1 MACSEENERQMC
13 KIINDFAGP
22 DNNQDI
28 KKKYRQYV
36 LKNHPDK
43 LGKKAYE
50 DLPLPMG
57 EIVERFNNCTEKAK
71 KMGRKVCDLEEF
83 EKTGSKK
90 SSKNDL
96 EPPNKK
102 TADCIRS
109 VVNWPKGK
117 PYQKFDT
124 KKFNL
129 EKFKEDIPLY
139 SPKLQKLLDNIVEL
153 DKKDKKNHNKVF
165 KHFIFTDLKQ
175 AGHGAKMIAAGLRS
189 LGMNTCLTLSK
200 NKKTV
205 ELVDASGDV
214 FGLLCSSTLF
224 GKNFRV
230 KTRKEMMNKFNSRP
244 DNVHGKNIRIMI
256 VDGGYKEGID
266 IYDVKYAHL
275 FEPQLTSAD
284 KTQAIGRGTRFCGQ
298 KGLKFVPNVGWKLNI
313 YTYNSNHKNLKMEEL
328 YHLYAGTNL
337 NEIAL
342 KEELE
347 RLSIE
352 SAVDKDLN
360 ANIHVK
366 SGMKKKTLF
375 QRLLSYPRLRKSG
388 SLKALVN
395 NGLIGGASNC
405 DNFTC
410 LPKEVGARATKK
422 FSYTL
427 PVLEK
432 AYSSISSSLP
442 NKPYGFNKKPSLER
456 RKFYCDLAK
465 KNKEYCDALISTNSK
480 ALVPV
485 SNLDDESTN
494 NENKLIVSE
503 SSLDAKIDTE
513 DDHGYIPTDYYDNVK
528 SESFTEFQKRINK
541 DFADFKYDKISVENM
556 CDTPMSSDRIVKYT
570 PSQDFISH
578 YFVPQSN
585 TKGLLVWHSVGS
597 GKTCTAVATKSKT
610 WDKEDYTVLWITRTT
625 LRADIWKNM
634 FDKVCDYVIAEKLKA
649 GIKIPTGS
657 KGKKFLTKNF
667 LPPLSFAQF
676 SNICKVILGKKAAPK
691 TKSSPY
697 YKLIARNGKKDPLK
711 KTLIIIDEAHKLLA
725 KDLVGFEKPD
735 FPSIEKALQFSY
747 KTSKKESCRPL
758 LMTATPIMND
768 PMDYIR
774 LLNLLQE
781 DQMPTQIDEFLK
793 SFPVDDKLK
802 FKKTAVN
809 KFQDLLMGKISYLN
823 RTWDPRYFVQPVFH
837 NIEAPIS
844 EMVVKNEKFEEL
856 DENLAEDLAKCNKIV
871 EEAKEAR
878 KDAERR
884 LLEEEM
890 KYTELAAQVKK
901 INTDMKQE
909 LADAYPKEKA
919 YIREKYGK
927 LKKEYMK
934 YRDESLKNVKAIKK
948 ELKQIIR
955 NSNKDLLNCRKDANK
970 SFKKENTKLKKE
982 AKEKNES
989 TQEFVLLNKCKVK
1002 SDILKGKQ

>member
-1 MACSEENERQMC
+1 MACTDANEREMC
-13 KIINDFAGP
+13 KILNDFWAESEADAASG
-22 DNNQDI
+22 DV
-28 KKKYRQYV
+28 KKKYRKYV

-43 LGKKAYE
+43 IGKKAADE
-50 DLPLPMG
+50 LPLPIG
-57 EIVERFNNCTEKAK
+57 EIVERFNNCTEKALSKGREVCAFDTHKPK
-71 KMGRKVCDLEEF
+71 KKNPSEE
-83 EKTGSKK
+83 
-90 SSKNDL
+90 

-102 TADCIRS
+102 SADCIRS
-109 VVNWPKGK
+109 VVNWPKPK
-117 PYQKFDT
+117 SYQKFDT
-124 KKFNL
+124 RRFNL
-129 EKFKEDIPLY
+129 EKMKNDIPLY

-153 DKKDKKNHNKVF
+153 DKKDKKMHGKVF

-189 LGMNTCLTLSK
+189 IGMNSCLGLSK
-200 NKKTV
+200 DRNKV
-205 ELVDASGDV
+205 ELVDAEGDV
-214 FGLLCSSTLF
+214 FGVLCSSTLF

-230 KTRKEMMNKFNSRP
+230 KTRREMMNKFNSRP

-275 FEPQLTSAD
+275 YEPQLTSAD

-298 KGLKFVPNVGWKLNI
+298 KGLKFVSGVGWKLNI
-313 YTYNSNHKNLKMEEL
+313 YTYHSTYKKLKMEEL
-328 YHLYAGTNL
+328 YHLYAGTKL

-347 RLSIE
+347 KLSIE

-360 ANIHVK
+360 SNIHLK

-375 QRLLSYPRLRKSG
+375 QRLLNYPSLRKTG
-388 SLKALVN
+388 SLKALAASAFR
-395 NGLIGGASNC
+395 GGASDC
-405 DNFTC
+405 DKFTC
-410 LPKEVGARATKK
+410 LPKEVGGRATKK

-432 AYSSISSSLP
+432 AYSSIASSLP

-456 RKFYCDLAK
+456 RKFYCNLAK
-465 KNKEYCDALISTNSK
+465 ENKDYCNSLKATNTKS
-480 ALVPV
+480 LVPFA
-485 SNLDDESTN
+485 SPPSPDPAESLAT
-494 NENKLIVSE
+494 
-503 SSLDAKIDTE
+503 IDTE
-513 DDHGYIPTDYYDNVK
+513 DDHGYIPTDYYNNIK
-528 SESFTEFQKRINK
+528 SESFSEFQKRINK
-541 DFADFKYDKISVENM
+541 DFADFKYQKISVENM
-556 CDTPMSSDRIVKYT
+556 CDTPMSSDRIVKFT

-657 KGKKFLTKNF
+657 EGKKFLTKNF

-676 SNICKVILGKKAAPK
+676 SNICKVILGKRAAPK

-697 YKLIARNGKKDPLK
+697 YKLIARNGKTDPLK

-735 FPSIEKALQFSY
+735 FPSIEKALQSSY
-747 KTSKKESCRPL
+747 KTSGKESCRPL

-781 DQMPTQIDEFLK
+781 EQMPTQIDEFLK
-793 SFPVDDKLK
+793 SFPVDDNLK

-809 KFQDLLMGKISYLN
+809 KFQELLMGKISYLN

-844 EMVVKNEKFEEL
+844 EMVVGNEQFEEL
-856 DENLAEDLAKCNKIV
+856 NEKLQEDLAKCEKIV
-871 EEAKEAR
+871 EDAREAR
-878 KDAERR
+878 KEAEKR

-890 KYTELAAQVKK
+890 KYTELVAQVKK
-901 INTDMKQE
+901 VTADMKQE
-909 LADAYPKEKA
+909 LADAYPNEKA
-919 YIREKYGK
+919 YIRQKYGK
-927 LKKEYMK
+927 TKKEYMQD
-934 YRDESLKNVKAIKK
+934 RDAALRNVKAIKK

-970 SFKKENTKLKKE
+970 SFKKENAKLKKE
-982 AKEKNES
+982 AKEKNEL
-989 TQEFVLLNKCKVK
+989 TQEFVLQKKCKVK